1 VRLRPRTTDEID
13 SPIGTAYALLDHR
26 SKERELLDLAQAA
39 PQYPPAPEVVDHI
52 AATARHPH
60 GADYAEIAGLPRLR
74 EAFAAELR
82 AAYRGRVRPENV
94 VVTAGCNQAF
104 CLVASAL
111 ADAGD
116 EIALTLPYYFN
127 HDMWLRMNGITPV
140 YLEPGPDLVPTPEA
154 ARAVLTGRTRAVVL
168 ATPGNPSGVTVDPD
182 RIAALAE
189 VARRHEVALI
199 LDETYRSFRDTDE
212 PPHALFADP
221 GWTDT
226 VVSLHSFSKDLA
238 IPGYRVGAVVAS
250 PELNREVTKL
260 LDCVAICA
268 PRIGQEAAWAGLTT
282 AREWRR
288 ARAREI
294 ADKRRWFGAV
304 MADRPGGFELLSVG
318 GFFGWVRHPFTGR
331 ATEDVVR
338 ELAVAYD
345 TLVIPGTAFLPD
357 DRGTFRV
364 SISNVDRAALTD
376 FAGRLAA
383 AGASAPAR

>member
-1 VRLRPRTTDEID
+1 VRLSARTTAEID

-39 PQYPPAPEVVDHI
+39 PRYPPAPEVVDHI
-52 AATARHPH
+52 AATARDPR
-60 GADYAEIAGLPRLR
+60 GGDYVEIPGLPHLR
-74 EAFAAELR
+74 EAFAAELC
-82 AAYRGRVRPENV
+82 AAYRGRVHAEHV

-104 CLVASAL
+104 CLVTSAL

-116 EIALTLPYYFN
+116 EIVLTLPYYFN

-154 ARAVLTGRTRAVVL
+154 ARAVVTGRTRAIVL
-168 ATPGNPSGVTVDPD
+168 ATPGNPSGVTVGPA
-182 RIAALAE
+182 RIGALAE
-189 VARRHEVALI
+189 VARRHDIALI

-212 PPHALFADP
+212 PAHALFADP
-221 GWTDT
+221 DWTRT

-268 PRIGQEAAWAGLTT
+268 PRIGQEAAWAGLT
-282 AREWRR
+282 AAAEWRR

-294 ADKRRWFGAV
+294 AEKRRWFAAV

-318 GFFGWVRHPFTGR
+318 GFFGWVRHPFAGR
-331 ATEDVVR
+331 GTEDVVR
-338 ELAVAYD
+338 ELIVAYD

-364 SISNVDRAALTD
+364 SISNVDRAAFTD

-383 AGASAPAR
+383 AGPR